1 MKKSS
6 YAEAELK
13 KSAAYKIKR
22 AYDNFLN
29 PPISFLIHD
38 EYFLCILVK
47 IISRDKFKSNRL
59 KSVQLLSLEFLLKIL
74 FSCTNILIFTT

>member
-47 IISRDKFKSNRL
+47 IISKR
-59 KSVQLLSLEFLLKIL
+59 
-74 FSCTNILIFTT
+74 